1 MRSLSPLLV
10 LAVLAA
16 CAADDR
22 TEEPPRAAPPPAPS
36 PAVAPPVVK
45 TFDEPLGDAV
55 GDGLDLSDTKV
66 SVDADGMLVI
76 DVAIPDA
83 RRSEPA
89 EADNVQVYLD
99 VDRDYDRNGY
109 DVRLVLLGSAS
120 RPFALERWESGKWRD
135 RTPASYEAS
144 FDHGIHIRVDAA
156 EAGIL
161 DTFEF
166 FVASI
171 DETTGKVSDLSP
183 DGALWQR
190 WTYTR

>member
-1 MRSLSPLLV
+1 MRWSLALL
-10 LAVLAA
+10 ALAA
-16 CAADDR
+16 CAADERTDEPDR
-22 TEEPPRAAPPPAPS
+22 TAAVT
-36 PAVAPPVVK
+36 PAVETAAVR
-45 TFDEPLGDAV
+45 TFGEPLGDAI

-66 SVDADGMLVI
+66 SVADDGMLVI

-89 EADNVQVYLD
+89 ENDNVQVYLD
-99 VDRDYDRNGY
+99 IDRDHERNGY
-109 DVRLVLLGSAS
+109 DVRLVLFGSAS
-120 RPFALERWESGKWRD
+120 RPFALERFERGKWRD

-144 FDHGIHIRVDAA
+144 FDHGIHIRVPASDVGLP
-156 EAGIL
+156 ESF
-161 DTFEF
+161 DF

-171 DETTGKVSDLSP
+171 DGATGKVSDLSP